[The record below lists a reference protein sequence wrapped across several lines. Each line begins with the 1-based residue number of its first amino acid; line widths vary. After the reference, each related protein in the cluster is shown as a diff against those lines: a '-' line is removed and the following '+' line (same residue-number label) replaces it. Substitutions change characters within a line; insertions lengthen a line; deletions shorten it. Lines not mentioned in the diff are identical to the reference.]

1 MNDFEKKL
9 IADLANGKS
18 AEALLAEFNTAL
30 TAAKKAEEERQKK
43 IAAEEKRKKEEA
55 ERKAKAEKDREA
67 KSKRIVDLANR
78 ALNDQVAAEDVAWLM
93 TQYVT
98 HKYPKR
104 AEELGEMITAK
115 DVEGLIDLAVRLMD
129 TADSMFGS
137 VWAKPIGNKEPVTFT
152 MKIPS
157 ENEIKSKNKKSD
169 DEVICDFINKILH

>member
-9 IADLANGKS
+9 IADLASGKS

-30 TAAKKAEEERQKK
+30 VAAKKVEEERQKK
-43 IAAEEKRKKEEA
+43 LAEEKRIKEEEA
-55 ERKAKAEKDREA
+55 RKAKAEKDREI
-67 KSKRIVDLANR
+67 KSKRIVELANR
-78 ALNDQVAAEDVAWLM
+78 ALNDQITAEDVAWLM

-104 AEELGEMITAK
+104 AEELGEIINAK
-115 DVEGLIDLAVRLMD
+115 DVDTMIDLAVKLMD
-129 TADSMFGS
+129 TADSMFGT
-137 VWAKPIGNKEPVTFT
+137 VWAKPMGKKEPVTFT

-157 ENEIKSKNKKSD
+157 DNEIKSKSKSD

>member
-1 MNDFEKKL
+1 MIDFEKKL
-9 IADLANGKS
+9 VADLARGKS

-30 TAAKKAEEERQKK
+30 IAAKKVEEERKKK
-43 IAAEEKRKKEEA
+43 IAEEQRIKEEA

-67 KSKRIVDLANR
+67 KSKRIVELANR
-78 ALNDQVAAEDVAWLM
+78 ALNDQITADDVAWLM

-104 AEELGEMITAK
+104 AEELSEIISAN
-115 DVEGLIDLAVRLMD
+115 DVESMMNLAVKLMD

-137 VWAKPIGNKEPVTFT
+137 GCAWPFGKKEPVTFT
-152 MKIPS
+152 MKVPS
-157 ENEIKSKNKKSD
+157 EHEIKNKNKKSD

>member
-9 IADLANGKS
+9 IADLASGKS

-30 TAAKKAEEERQKK
+30 VTAKKAEEERQKK
-43 IAAEEKRKKEEA
+43 IAEEKRIKEEEA
-55 ERKAKAEKDREA
+55 RKAKAEKEREV

-78 ALNDQVAAEDVAWLM
+78 ALNDQIIADDVAWLM

-104 AEELGEMITAK
+104 AEELGEIINAK
-115 DVEGLIDLAVRLMD
+115 DVDTMIDLAVKLMD

-137 VWAKPIGNKEPVTFT
+137 VWAKPISKKDPVTFT

-157 ENEIKSKNKKSD
+157 DNEIKSKKSD

>member
-9 IADLANGKS
+9 VADLASGKS

-30 TAAKKAEEERQKK
+30 VAAKKVEEERQKK
-43 IAAEEKRKKEEA
+43 LAEEKRIKEEEA
-55 ERKAKAEKDREA
+55 RKAKAEKEREA
-67 KSKRIVDLANR
+67 KSKQIVDLANR
-78 ALNDQVAAEDVAWLM
+78 ALNDQVTAEDVAWLM

-98 HKYPKR
+98 HKYPQS
-104 AEELGEMITAK
+104 AEELGEIINAK
-115 DVEGLIDLAVRLMD
+115 DVESMIDLAVKLMD

-137 VWAKPIGNKEPVTFT
+137 VWAKPMDKKDPVTFT

-157 ENEIKSKNKKSD
+157 ENEVKSD

>member
-9 IADLANGKS
+9 IADLASGKS

-30 TAAKKAEEERQKK
+30 AAAEKAEEERQKK
-43 IAAEEKRKKEEA
+43 LAEEKRIKEEEA
-55 ERKAKAEKDREA
+55 RKAKAEKDREI
-67 KSKRIVDLANR
+67 KSKRIVELANR
-78 ALNDQVAAEDVAWLM
+78 ALNDQISAEDVAWLM

-104 AEELGEMITAK
+104 AEELGEIINAK
-115 DVEGLIDLAVRLMD
+115 DVESMIDLAVKLMD
-129 TADSMFGS
+129 TADSMFGNI
-137 VWAKPIGNKEPVTFT
+137 WTKDPVTFT

-157 ENEIKSKNKKSD
+157 EDKNKSKSD

>member
-9 IADLANGKS
+9 TADLANGKS
-18 AEALLAEFNTAL
+18 VEALLAEFNTAL
-30 TAAKKAEEERQKK
+30 AAAKKVEEERQKK
-43 IAAEEKRKKEEA
+43 LAEEKRIKEEEA
-55 ERKAKAEKDREA
+55 RKAKAEKDREA
-67 KSKRIVDLANR
+67 KSKRIVELANR
-78 ALNDQVAAEDVAWLM
+78 ALNDQVTADDIAWLM

-104 AEELGEMITAK
+104 AEELGEIINAK
-115 DVEGLIDLAVRLMD
+115 DVDSMIDLAVKLMD

-137 VWAKPIGNKEPVTFT
+137 VWAKPMGKKEPVTFT

-157 ENEIKSKNKKSD
+157 ENEIKSKNKSD

>member
-9 IADLANGKS
+9 IADLASGKS

-30 TAAKKAEEERQKK
+30 VAAKKVEEERQKK
-43 IAAEEKRKKEEA
+43 LAEEKRIKEEEA
-55 ERKAKAEKDREA
+55 RKAKAEKEREA
-67 KSKRIVDLANR
+67 KSKRIVELANS
-78 ALNDQVAAEDVAWLM
+78 ALNDQITAEDVAWLM

-104 AEELGEMITAK
+104 AEELGEIINAK
-115 DVEGLIDLAVRLMD
+115 DVDSMIDLAVKLMD
-129 TADSMFGS
+129 TADSMFGNI
-137 VWAKPIGNKEPVTFT
+137 WTKDPVTFT

-157 ENEIKSKNKKSD
+157 EDKSKSKSD

>member
-30 TAAKKAEEERQKK
+30 VAAKKVEEERQKK
-43 IAAEEKRKKEEA
+43 LAEEKRIKEEEA
-55 ERKAKAEKDREA
+55 RKAKAEKDREA

-78 ALNDQVAAEDVAWLM
+78 ALNDQVSADDVAWLM

-104 AEELGEMITAK
+104 AEELSEIISAN
-115 DVEGLIDLAVRLMD
+115 DVESMMDLAIKLMD
-129 TADSMFGS
+129 TADSMFGG
-137 VWAKPIGNKEPVTFT
+137 VWAKPVGKKDPVTFT

>member
-9 IADLANGKS
+9 IADLASGKS

-30 TAAKKAEEERQKK
+30 VAAKKVEEERQKK
-43 IAAEEKRKKEEA
+43 LAEEKRIKEEEA
-55 ERKAKAEKDREA
+55 RKVKAEKDREI
-67 KSKRIVDLANR
+67 KSKRIVELANR
-78 ALNDQVAAEDVAWLM
+78 ALNDQISADDVVWLM

-104 AEELGEMITAK
+104 AEELGEIINAK
-115 DVEGLIDLAVRLMD
+115 DVDSMIDLAVKLMD

-137 VWAKPIGNKEPVTFT
+137 GCAWPFSKKDPVTFT

-157 ENEIKSKNKKSD
+157 ENEIKSKKSD

>member
-9 IADLANGKS
+9 VADLASGKS
-18 AEALLAEFNTAL
+18 VEALLAEFNTAL
-30 TAAKKAEEERQKK
+30 AAAKKAEEERQKK
-43 IAAEEKRKKEEA
+43 LAEEKRIKEEEEA
-55 ERKAKAEKDREA
+55 RKAKAEKEREA
-67 KSKRIVDLANR
+67 KSKRIVELANR
-78 ALNDQVAAEDVAWLM
+78 ALNDQITAEDVAWLM

-104 AEELGEMITAK
+104 AEELGEIISAK
-115 DVEGLIDLAVRLMD
+115 DVESMIDLAVKLMD

-137 VWAKPIGNKEPVTFT
+137 VWAKPVGKKDPVTFT

-157 ENEIKSKNKKSD
+157 ENEIKSKKSD

>member
-9 IADLANGKS
+9 IADLASGKS
-18 AEALLAEFNTAL
+18 AEALLAEFNIAL
-30 TAAKKAEEERQKK
+30 DAAKKAEEERQKK
-43 IAAEEKRKKEEA
+43 IAEEKRIKEEEA
-55 ERKAKAEKDREA
+55 RKAKAEKDREA

-78 ALNDQVAAEDVAWLM
+78 ALNDQITADDVAWLM

-104 AEELGEMITAK
+104 AEELDEMITAK
-115 DVEGLIDLAVRLMD
+115 DVEGMIDLAVRLMD

-137 VWAKPIGNKEPVTFT
+137 VWAKPVGNKEPVTFT

-169 DEVICDFINKILH
+169 DEVIRDFINKILH

>member
-9 IADLANGKS
+9 IAELASGKS

-30 TAAKKAEEERQKK
+30 AAAKKAEEERQKK
-43 IAAEEKRKKEEA
+43 LAEEKRIKEEEA
-55 ERKAKAEKDREA
+55 RKAKAEKEREA
-67 KSKRIVDLANR
+67 KSKRIVELANR
-78 ALNDQVAAEDVAWLM
+78 ALNDQIAAEDVAWLM

-104 AEELGEMITAK
+104 AEELGEIISAM
-115 DVEGLIDLAVRLMD
+115 DVESMIDLAVKLMD

-137 VWAKPIGNKEPVTFT
+137 VWAKPIGKKEPVTFT
-152 MKIPS
+152 MKVPPES
-157 ENEIKSKNKKSD
+157 KSKKSD

>member
-9 IADLANGKS
+9 IADLASGKS

-30 TAAKKAEEERQKK
+30 VAAKKVEEERQKK
-43 IAAEEKRKKEEA
+43 LAEEKRIKEEEA
-55 ERKAKAEKDREA
+55 RKAKAEKEREA
-67 KSKRIVDLANR
+67 KSKRIVELANR
-78 ALNDQVAAEDVAWLM
+78 ALNDQIAAEDVAWLM

-104 AEELGEMITAK
+104 AEELGEIISAK
-115 DVEGLIDLAVRLMD
+115 DVESMIDLAVKLMD
-129 TADSMFGS
+129 TADSMFGT
-137 VWAKPIGNKEPVTFT
+137 VWAKPVGKKDPVTFT

-157 ENEIKSKNKKSD
+157 ENEIKSKKSD

>member
-9 IADLANGKS
+9 IADLASGKS

-30 TAAKKAEEERQKK
+30 VTAKKAEEERQKK
-43 IAAEEKRKKEEA
+43 LAEEKRIKEEEA
-55 ERKAKAEKDREA
+55 RKAKAEKEREA
-67 KSKRIVDLANR
+67 KSKQIVDLANR
-78 ALNDQVAAEDVAWLM
+78 ALNDQVTAEDVAWLM

-104 AEELGEMITAK
+104 AEELGEIINAK
-115 DVEGLIDLAVRLMD
+115 DVDSMIDLAVKLMD

-137 VWAKPIGNKEPVTFT
+137 VWAKPVGKKEPVTFT

-157 ENEIKSKNKKSD
+157 ENEIKSKSKSD

>member
-9 IADLANGKS
+9 IADLASGKS

-30 TAAKKAEEERQKK
+30 AAAKKAEEERQKK
-43 IAAEEKRKKEEA
+43 LAEEKRIKEEEA
-55 ERKAKAEKDREA
+55 RKAKAEKEREV
-67 KSKRIVDLANR
+67 KSKHIVDLANR
-78 ALNDQVAAEDVAWLM
+78 ALNDQVTADDVAWLM

-104 AEELGEMITAK
+104 AEELGEIINAK
-115 DVEGLIDLAVRLMD
+115 DVESMIDLAVRLMD

-137 VWAKPIGNKEPVTFT
+137 VWAKPIGKKDPVTFT

-157 ENEIKSKNKKSD
+157 ENEVKSKKSD

>member
-30 TAAKKAEEERQKK
+30 VAAKKVEEERQKK
-43 IAAEEKRKKEEA
+43 IAEEKRIKEEEA
-55 ERKAKAEKDREA
+55 RKAKAEKDREA
-67 KSKRIVDLANR
+67 KSKRIVELANR
-78 ALNDQVAAEDVAWLM
+78 ALNDQVTADDVAWLM

-104 AEELGEMITAK
+104 AEELGEMISAK

-137 VWAKPIGNKEPVTFT
+137 TWAKPVGNKEPVTFT

-157 ENEIKSKNKKSD
+157 EKEIKSKNKKSD

>member
-9 IADLANGKS
+9 IADLASGKS

-30 TAAKKAEEERQKK
+30 VTAKKAEEERQKK
-43 IAAEEKRKKEEA
+43 IAEEKRIKEEEA
-55 ERKAKAEKDREA
+55 RKAKAEKDREI
-67 KSKRIVDLANR
+67 KSKRIVELANR
-78 ALNDQVAAEDVAWLM
+78 ALNDQISAEDVAWLM

-104 AEELGEMITAK
+104 AEELGEIINAK
-115 DVEGLIDLAVRLMD
+115 DVDSMIDLAVKLMD
-129 TADSMFGS
+129 TADSMFGT
-137 VWAKPIGNKEPVTFT
+137 VWAKPVGKKDPVTFT

-157 ENEIKSKNKKSD
+157 ENEVKSKSKSD

>member
-9 IADLANGKS
+9 IADLASGKS
-18 AEALLAEFNTAL
+18 AEDLLAEFNTAL
-30 TAAKKAEEERQKK
+30 AAAKKAEEERQKK
-43 IAAEEKRKKEEA
+43 FAEEKRIKEEEA
-55 ERKAKAEKDREA
+55 RKAKAEKEREA
-67 KSKRIVDLANR
+67 KSKRIVELANR
-78 ALNDQVAAEDVAWLM
+78 ALNDQVTAEDVAWLM

-104 AEELGEMITAK
+104 AEELGEIISAK
-115 DVEGLIDLAVRLMD
+115 DVESMIDLAVKLMD

-137 VWAKPIGNKEPVTFT
+137 VWAKPIGKKDPVSFT

-157 ENEIKSKNKKSD
+157 ENEIKSKNKSD

>member
-9 IADLANGKS
+9 IADLASGKS

-30 TAAKKAEEERQKK
+30 AAAKKAEEERQKK
-43 IAAEEKRKKEEA
+43 LAEEKRIKEEEA
-55 ERKAKAEKDREA
+55 RKAKAEKEREA
-67 KSKRIVDLANR
+67 KSKRIVELANR
-78 ALNDQVAAEDVAWLM
+78 ALNDQIAAEDVAWLM

-104 AEELGEMITAK
+104 AEELGEIISAK
-115 DVEGLIDLAVRLMD
+115 DVESMIDLAVKLMD
-129 TADSMFGS
+129 TADSMFGN
-137 VWAKPIGNKEPVTFT
+137 VWAKPIGKKDPVTFT

-157 ENEIKSKNKKSD
+157 ENEIKSKSKSD

>member
-9 IADLANGKS
+9 IADLASGKS

-30 TAAKKAEEERQKK
+30 VAAKKVEEERQKK
-43 IAAEEKRKKEEA
+43 LAEEKRIKEEEA
-55 ERKAKAEKDREA
+55 RKAKAEKEREA
-67 KSKRIVDLANR
+67 KSKQIVDLANR
-78 ALNDQVAAEDVAWLM
+78 ALNDQVTAEDIAWLM

-104 AEELGEMITAK
+104 AEELGEIINAK
-115 DVEGLIDLAVRLMD
+115 DVESMINLAVRLMD

-137 VWAKPIGNKEPVTFT
+137 VWMSPANDKSKKVVFT
-152 MKIPS
+152 KH
-157 ENEIKSKNKKSD
+157 ENENKSKSD

>member
-30 TAAKKAEEERQKK
+30 VAAKKVEEERQKK
-43 IAAEEKRKKEEA
+43 VAEEKRIKEEEA
-55 ERKAKAEKDREA
+55 RKAKAEKDREA
-67 KSKRIVDLANR
+67 KSKRIVELANR
-78 ALNDQVAAEDVAWLM
+78 ALNDQVTADDVAWLM
-93 TQYVT
+93 TQYVI

-104 AEELGEMITAK
+104 AEELGEIITAN
-115 DVEGLIDLAVRLMD
+115 DVESMMNLAVKLMD

-137 VWAKPIGNKEPVTFT
+137 VWAKQIGKKDPVTFT

>member
-9 IADLANGKS
+9 IADLASGKS

-30 TAAKKAEEERQKK
+30 VTAKKAEEERQRK
-43 IAAEEKRKKEEA
+43 IAEEKRIKEEEA
-55 ERKAKAEKDREA
+55 RKAKAEKEREV

-78 ALNDQVAAEDVAWLM
+78 ALNDQVTAEDIAWLM

-104 AEELGEMITAK
+104 ANELGEIINAK
-115 DVEGLIDLAVRLMD
+115 DVESMINLAVRLMD

-137 VWAKPIGNKEPVTFT
+137 VWMSPANDKNKKIVFT
-152 MKIPS
+152 KH
-157 ENEIKSKNKKSD
+157 ENENKSKSD